1 MMIRTLALSLGVA
14 LGGCVVHT
22 TEPASTSTT
31 TTTRAPY
38 DPHFR
43 VSDSI
48 YESCGIANQTN
59 YDVAEGTAA
68 CLKTGALNDKRV
80 RVMGSRVEV
89 DNARSRLVGQ
99 GVDISRIVT
108 VYSDGPA
115 YIDVVDNTL
124 GKPEHLRHY

>member
-1 MMIRTLALSLGVA
+1 MIRTLALSACVA
-14 LGGCVVHT
+14 LGGCIVHT
-22 TEPASTSTT
+22 TEPASSTT

-48 YESCGIANQTN
+48 YTTCGLANQTS
-59 YDVAEGTAA
+59 YDVAEGTAM

-80 RVMGSRVEV
+80 RVTGSRTEV
-89 DNARSRLVGQ
+89 DNARNRLVGQ
-99 GVDISRIVT
+99 GVDINRIVT
-108 VYSDGPA
+108 AYSDGPA
-115 YIDVVDNTL
+115 YIEVVENTL

>member
-22 TEPASTSTT
+22 TEPASTT

-43 VSDSI
+43 VSDGI
-48 YESCGIANQTN
+48 YTSCGIANQTN
-59 YDVAEGTAA
+59 YDVAEATAS
-68 CLKTGALNDKRV
+68 CLKTGALDDKRV

-89 DNARSRLVGQ
+89 DNARNRLVGQ
-99 GVDISRIVT
+99 GVDINRIVT
-108 VYSDGPA
+108 VYADGPA
-115 YIDVVDNTL
+115 YIDVVENTL
-124 GKPEHLRHY
+124 GKPDRLRH